1 MSEQTDILCTEN
13 ARVQDKIV
21 RTQPSYAAVM
31 SIPPISHLSALPVSP
46 PISRILSPAHND
58 TLICT
63 FDTVR
68 TQDQD
73 QGKVSPG
80 ALRNAIE
87 KELSTKEDK
96 FRCVAVHAGRQA
108 GRVIVR
114 ARNEDELRRIKEAAL
129 KIAPGGTTVLRDQ
142 LYPLKV
148 DNVSRLAVLNG
159 DGSLQTSIAERLGKE
174 NNTSIAK
181 VVWLSN
187 KENNKA
193 YRSMAV
199 YFTKSGERDRYLQDA
214 FFDAGGESGS
224 TATFERREGQGLC
237 YKCQKHGHKAFQC
250 KEEQTCAN
258 CAETGHHHS
267 TCRALVPKCATCQGP
282 HAVFSKNCAAKSS

>member
-1 MSEQTDILCTEN
+1 MGGNPHT
-13 ARVQDKIV
+13 
-21 RTQPSYAAVM
+21 
-31 SIPPISHLSALPVSP
+31 SP
-46 PISRILSPAHND
+46 PISRIPSPAHND

-63 FDTVR
+63 INTVHTR
-68 TQDQD
+68 DQD

-108 GRVIVR
+108 GRVVVR

-159 DGSLQTSIAERLGKE
+159 DGSLQTGIAERLGEE

-193 YRSMAV
+193 YGSMAV
-199 YFTKSGERDRYLQDA
+199 YFTKSGERDRYLQDV

-224 TATFERREGQGLC
+224 TAPFERREAQGCC
-237 YKCQKHGHKAFQC
+237 YKCQKHGHKAYQC
-250 KEEQTCAN
+250 KGEQTCAN
-258 CAETGHHHS
+258 CAEIGHHHNA
-267 TCRALVPKCATCQGP
+267 CRAVVPKCATYQGL
-282 HAVFSKNCAAKSS
+282 HEVFSKNCARKSS